1 MKHCIACLQE
11 ERGVFTFAT
20 PIPILYSPDVPKPL
34 ATEAVAALRPMSI
47 KALLDISAALVT
59 NWADSAYTGCM
70 TYVRCTKDATVL
82 PEMQD
87 LVVKMSGG
95 KWTIVTMETS
105 HSPFLSRPA
114 EMAETIVSSAKAFTA
129 QHS

>member
-1 MKHCIACLQE
+1 MKQSIACLQE

-20 PIPILYSPDVPKPL
+20 PISTLYSPDVPKPL
-34 ATEAVAALRPMSI
+34 ATEAAAALRPMSI

-59 NWADSAYTGCM
+59 NWADSVYTGCM
-70 TYVRCTKDATVL
+70 AYVRCTQAAIVL

-95 KWTIVTMETS
+95 KWTIVTMDTS

-114 EMAETIVSSAKAFTA
+114 EMAETIVSLAKAFTT
-129 QHS
+129 